1 MDILHGESLTAVLTI
16 SKCRAVASHPLV
28 GVLTTVLGVL
38 KIKHI
43 KCSGV
48 LPTRHPAPL
57 TGAFNGQVENLTP
70 RGLRKMRALVGDAIA
85 LDF

>member
-1 MDILHGESLTAVLTI
+1 MDYRYTR
-16 SKCRAVASHPLV
+16 RAVASHLLV
-28 GVLTTVLGVL
+28 GVLTTLLGVL

-48 LPTRHPAPL
+48 LPTQHPAPL
-57 TGAFNGQVENLTP
+57 TGAFNGQVENLTA
-70 RGLRKMRALVGDAIA
+70 RGLRKMRALSWVGDTTA